1 LNKILSNLRIRQQ
14 FDARILPTSNSSG
27 MAQMNTIIKAG
38 LVAALVAAS
47 LFNASGALANTRGGT
62 VATPFAMKFF
72 CRQNPDECVGGGS
85 GKVALSD
92 DLLVLL
98 KTVNQRVNGSI
109 RYTTERVDKWS
120 LNPARGDCEDF
131 ALSKRSALI
140 RQGVPAGA
148 LRIAF
153 TYTRRGV
160 PHAVLIVRTS
170 QGDLV
175 LDNISKKVMTLA
187 ASGYN
192 ITRMSSANPLHWVA
206 G

>member
-1 LNKILSNLRIRQQ
+1 LNKIVSNFRIRQQ
-14 FDARILPTSNSSG
+14 FGARILLTSNSSG
-27 MAQMNTIIKAG
+27 MAQMNTTIKAG
-38 LVAALVAAS
+38 LVAALLAAS
-47 LFNASGALANTRGGT
+47 LFSVSAAHANTRGAT

-72 CRQNPDECVGGGS
+72 CQQNPDECVGGGS
-85 GKVALSD
+85 GQVALSD

-98 KTVNQRVNGSI
+98 KKVNQRVNGSI
-109 RYTTERVDKWS
+109 RYTAERVDKWS

-140 RQGVPAGA
+140 RQGVPPGA

-170 QGDLV
+170 DGDLV
-175 LDNISKKVMTLA
+175 LDNVNKKVMTLA

-192 ITRMSSANPLHWVA
+192 ITRMSSPNPMRWVA